1 VGRPIQWVWAFA
13 LAAGAAAC
21 DSGAPRA
28 SDAAARGD
36 GPTTATGADAEGSA
50 GPLLTGSPDGAPF
63 ANAAAF
69 VIETPDDES
78 TTVIYVFSRPVR
90 CIDLS
95 FAGWDTHLPGGTT
108 FLELKVSGHAPGTV
122 WAVQAEQP
130 AAGQVVVTYARPFA
144 GGGSREVRASG
155 GTVTLAAVAAHGP
168 ASLSLSLT
176 FGAHS
181 LTGDLAALFCPG
193 GHEP

>member
-1 VGRPIQWVWAFA
+1 VWAFA
-13 LAAGAAAC
+13 LTAGAAAC
-21 DSGAPRA
+21 DSGAPPLA
-28 SDAAARGD
+28 SDAAAPGD

-50 GPLLTGSPDGAPF
+50 GPLLTGSPDGAAF

-95 FAGWDTHLPGGTT
+95 FAGWDMHLPGGTT
-108 FLELKVSGHAPGTV
+108 FLELKVSGHVPGTV
-122 WAVQAEQP
+122 WAVQAERP
-130 AAGQVVVTYARPFA
+130 AAGQVVVTYARPFV
-144 GGGSREVRASG
+144 GGDSREVRASG
-155 GTVTLAAVAAHGP
+155 GTVTLAAIAARGP
-168 ASLSLSLT
+168 ASLNLSLA
-176 FGAHS
+176 FGGHA
-181 LTGDLAALFCPG
+181 LTGGLAALFCPG